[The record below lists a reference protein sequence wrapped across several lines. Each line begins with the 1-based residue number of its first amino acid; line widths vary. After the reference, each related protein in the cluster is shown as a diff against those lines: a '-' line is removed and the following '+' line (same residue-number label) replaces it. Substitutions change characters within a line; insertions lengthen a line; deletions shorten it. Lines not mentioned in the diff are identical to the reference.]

1 MKKVLMIFTSMVLLI
16 FFITGCSGFNETTAK
31 TDSKQA
37 LQQFFKTHKNDEVL
51 VSNDQNREKVKEY
64 VNTNFKDYFTKD
76 FLTTTTNYIEN
87 GLSMNPDIFYLN
99 DAVSNNNAISNK
111 ITFKNDFKIDT
122 PVVNKDDKTV
132 TYEINSDNLL
142 FYKVQM
148 KQEDSKWKIN
158 KVQ

>member
-1 MKKVLMIFTSMVLLI
+1 MKKVLMIFTSMVMLI
-16 FFITGCSGFNETTAK
+16 FFITGCGGFNETTAK

-87 GLSMNPDIFYLN
+87 GLSMNSAIFYLN
-99 DAVSNNNAISNK
+99 DTISDK
-111 ITFKNDFKIDT
+111 ITFKNDFTINE
-122 PVVNKDDKTV
+122 PEINKDDKTV
-132 TYEINSDNLL
+132 TYKIKSKNILV
-142 FYKVQM
+142 YKVQM
-148 KQEDSKWKIN
+148 KQEDEKWKIN

>member
-16 FFITGCSGFNETTAK
+16 FFITGCGGFNETTAK

-64 VNTNFKDYFTKD
+64 VKTNFKDYFTKD

-87 GLSMNPDIFYLN
+87 GLSINSAIFYLN
-99 DAVSNNNAISNK
+99 DAISDK
-111 ITFKNDFKIDT
+111 VTFKNNFTINE
-122 PVVNKDDKTV
+122 PEVNKDNKTV
-132 TYEINSDNLL
+132 TYKINSENLL

-148 KQEDSKWKIN
+148 KQEDGKWKIN